1 VAPGLLAELRLIS
14 APPDEPARAAVGRT
28 LVLTPTR
35 SAGDGERFEL
45 PAPNNYST
53 GIHAMLSNVFG
64 PVHSWEADAPGVGTV
79 RIGTTVPRSV
89 HIIGEGV
96 ACSLRFVADPYG
108 LFARATQAGAS
119 AVVTAVA
126 SVAAAASA
134 ELRRQDEDAYNDA
147 NDD

>member
-1 VAPGLLAELRLIS
+1 MFS
-14 APPDEPARAAVGRT
+14 AA
-28 LVLTPTR
+28 
-35 SAGDGERFEL
+35 
-45 PAPNNYST
+45 
-53 GIHAMLSNVFG
+53 
-64 PVHSWEADAPGVGTV
+64 VHSWEADAPGVGTV

-108 LFARATQAGAS
+108 LFARATQAGAA

-134 ELRRQDEDAYNDA
+134 ELRRRDDEAYDDA
-147 NDD
+147 NED